1 MTENE
6 RFYGRRHGKKLK
18 GTRIFLMEKLLPL
31 VEIKKPNTVFDLKSL
46 YPFTP
51 KAFWLEVGF
60 GGGEHLAQISR
71 EHKDIGFIGAEPF
84 INGVASLLA
93 HLNGSWGKSA
103 NEDRLIAEGRSD
115 NVRIYADDVRQLF
128 PFFKDESFERI
139 FVLYPDP
146 WPKARHEDRRFL
158 GQKNLKEIAR
168 LLVSGGELCVAT
180 DVASYAVWTIQQAES
195 SDLFIQTNEDI
206 YQPPA
211 DWITTRY
218 EQKGLKVGHRP
229 VYLTY
234 VKK

>member
-1 MTENE
+1 MTETE

-31 VEIKKPNTVFDLKSL
+31 VELKEPKEQFDLKAL
-46 YPFTP
+46 YPFEP

-60 GGGEHLAQISR
+60 GGGEHLAQMSR

-93 HLNGSWGKSA
+93 HLNGSWGKGA
-103 NEDRLIAEGRSD
+103 NEERLLEEGRSD
-115 NVRIYADDVRQLF
+115 NVRIYADDVRKLF
-128 PFFKDESFERI
+128 PFFKDESFSRI

-146 WPKARHEDRRFL
+146 WPKARHEERRFL
-158 GQKNLKEIAR
+158 GGKNLKELAR
-168 LLVSGGELCVAT
+168 LLVPGGELRVAT

-206 YQPPA
+206 YQPPL
-211 DWITTRY
+211 DWISTRY
-218 EQKGLKVGHRP
+218 EQKGLKAGHRP

-234 VKK
+234 IKK